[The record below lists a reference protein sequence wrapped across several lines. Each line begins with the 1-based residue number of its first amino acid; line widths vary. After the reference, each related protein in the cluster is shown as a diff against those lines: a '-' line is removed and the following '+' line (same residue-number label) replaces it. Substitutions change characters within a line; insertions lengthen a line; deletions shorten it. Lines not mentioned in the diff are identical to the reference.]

1 MCYAFRAT
9 GKVTFATTAVGE
21 IQTDAKLFKMIY
33 PALAEE
39 PAGFSG

>member
-1 MCYAFRAT
+1 
-9 GKVTFATTAVGE
+9 VTFATTRVGE
-21 IQTDAKLFKMIY
+21 VESDSKLFRMIY